1 MEKVWRFVFLAMFV
15 FAVGCTTGGSR
26 LISPEELA
34 LAPPTDALLPVRAIK
49 RAAAVRVART
59 IPSGKVRLRLFE
71 DTEFTAVTERIGRD
85 EQVAGVMTWTARIE
99 EAKVF
104 GGAMIAL
111 SEQGAFGTI
120 QVDGRVFAVRPRAGG
135 GTAVYEVDQAAFPQE
150 SEPRL
155 APSRPETFTPPAS
168 RASAGTLK
176 VLVVLPIGAAGP
188 LCTMPLLQRLF
199 IQAAN
204 LNLNRVWSNFTGSG
218 VYSADTRLYCTT
230 YTPVG
235 GDLKADLDWV
245 QNDPGVAAARTAT
258 GANMVSLWVIGGTS
272 CGYGYTNYPTASW
285 QAPYAFN
292 VVDASCAFEGYSFA
306 HELGHNL
313 GMRHDRFSVSGGG
326 DPKECNYGFSILNGT
341 SPVPVA
347 RTVMA
352 YSKYCTSLG
361 VDCPRVP
368 VYSSPQPTPIVFGI
382 PCSVEKP
389 GVEGSAN
396 NAAQFVTAAPIAAGW
411 H

>member
-1 MEKVWRFVFLAMFV
+1 MKNGIAILTILL
-15 FAVGCTTGGSR
+15 FAVGCATGGSR
-26 LISPEELA
+26 LISPEELE
-34 LAPPTDALLPVRAIK
+34 LAAPDDALLPVRAVK
-49 RAAAVRVART
+49 RAAAVRVARS
-59 IPSGKVRLRLFE
+59 IPSGKVRLRLFP
-71 DTEFTAVTERIGRD
+71 DTEFTAITERIGRD
-85 EQVAGVMTWTARIE
+85 EQVDGVMTWTARIE
-99 EAKVF
+99 GAKVF

-111 SEQGAFGTI
+111 SERGAFGTI

-150 SEPRL
+150 SEPLL
-155 APSRPETFTPPAS
+155 APSRPETSAPPRTTTA
-168 RASAGTLK
+168 AAGTLK
-176 VLVVLPIGAAGP
+176 VLVVLPVGAAGP
-188 LCTMPLLQRLF
+188 FCTMPVLQRLF
-199 IQAAN
+199 TLAAN
-204 LNLNRVWSNFTGSG
+204 MNLNRVWSNFTGSG
-218 VYSADTRLYCTT
+218 AYTADTRLYCTT

-245 QNDPGVAAARTAT
+245 KNDPAVAAARTAT
-258 GANMVSLWVIGGTS
+258 GANMVSLWVTGGTS
-272 CGYGYTNYPTASW
+272 CGLGYTNYPTASW

-292 VVDASCAFEGYSFA
+292 VVDASCALEGYSFA

-313 GMRHDRFSVSGGG
+313 GMRHDRYSVSGGG
-326 DPKECNYGFSILNGT
+326 EPKECNYGFSILLNT
-341 SPVPVA
+341 STVPVA

-368 VYSSPQPTPIVFGI
+368 VYSSPQPGPIVFGI
-382 PCSVEKP
+382 PCSVEKT

-411 H
+411 R